1 MNEVLGIIPEA
12 VLRYLIAA
20 VALAGIALLAQVFIW
35 IRAKVALLRGK
46 MEEEDWN
53 MLYNMI
59 VVLVRAAEQLGLK
72 DRVLKDG
79 AEKKKWVLA
88 RLQEALRRLGW
99 EIDKASFDYLCDLI
113 EGIVFEEFNRYER
126 DHPGFTNLVPNV
138 EPPKEPPEV
147 RERVVSPGELLTG
160 VALEELGWPGHRAD
174 EHKSVLISKN

>member
-72 DRVLKDG
+72 SRLLRDG

-88 RLQEALRRLGW
+88 RLQKALRRLGW
-99 EIDKASFDYLCDLI
+99 DVDRDSLDYLSDLI
-113 EGIVFEEFNRYER
+113 ESIVFDELNRYKR
-126 DHPGFTNLVPNV
+126 DHPGAFDIVP
-138 EPPKEPPEV
+138 EPRHPSDTIKTM
-147 RERVVSPGELLTG
+147 SM
-160 VALEELGWPGHRAD
+160 
-174 EHKSVLISKN
+174 N